1 MFAES
6 VSTKTA
12 TLIWALTFAAYRE
25 EVIEFESKVGY
36 IYVSSRRIRSVQ
48 RMRMVAK
55 RVLKI
60 DPVILVFCQYFHA
73 DIKGAFLGGMGH
85 R

>member
-25 EVIEFESKVGY
+25 EGIKFESKVGY
-36 IYVSSRRIRSVQ
+36 MCVFARSRSVQ